1 MKMDRRDFIKKTSVV
16 AGGFFIVPRHV
27 LGKGFT
33 PPSDMLNIAGIG
45 GGGKGEVDITCSW
58 NNGKNNIAAICDVD
72 WNRAKKMMEKFP
84 NAKRYRDYRE
94 LLDKEKDIDALTITT
109 PDHTHAVIATAAMS
123 LGKHVYVQKPLTHN
137 IYEARMLTEMAHKQ
151 KIVTQMGN
159 QGASSE
165 AVQLFAS
172 WFQKGLIGKV
182 HTVHVWTNRPV
193 WPQGVATPKDKPAV
207 PKDMN
212 WDAWIGPA
220 PMVDFH
226 PAYHPFKWR
235 GWWAFG
241 TGALGDMGCHLMDPP
256 YRALGLGYPTEV
268 EASVGQVFTK
278 DWTAE
283 YLPDSCP
290 PSSMVTMKFLKTAKN
305 KSDLTFTWYDGGHKA
320 ARHPIIPA
328 GDTIGSESGGV
339 IMVGTKGVMTCG
351 LFGWYGK
358 VYKFNGEK
366 MVMPAAINENWD
378 ITKTDFDHQAKWAD
392 ACKAGFNS
400 KEHLALTSSFDYS
413 GPLTETVIM
422 GNLAIRSLNV
432 RKEKTGGGFDLPGDK
447 KLLWDG
453 ANMKI
458 TNFEDANQF
467 VKREY
472 REGWKLA

>member
-182 HTVHVWTNRPV
+182 HTVHVWTNAKR
-193 WPQGVATPKDKPAV
+193 QTCRAKRHELGC
-207 PKDMN
+207 
-212 WDAWIGPA
+212 
-220 PMVDFH
+220 VD
-226 PAYHPFKWR
+226 
-235 GWWAFG
+235 WA
-241 TGALGDMGCHLMDPP
+241 
-256 YRALGLGYPTEV
+256 R
-268 EASVGQVFTK
+268 S
-278 DWTAE
+278 
-283 YLPDSCP
+283 
-290 PSSMVTMKFLKTAKN
+290 
-305 KSDLTFTWYDGGHKA
+305 
-320 ARHPIIPA
+320 
-328 GDTIGSESGGV
+328 
-339 IMVGTKGVMTCG
+339 
-351 LFGWYGK
+351 
-358 VYKFNGEK
+358 NG
-366 MVMPAAINENWD
+366 
-378 ITKTDFDHQAKWAD
+378 
-392 ACKAGFNS
+392 
-400 KEHLALTSSFDYS
+400 
-413 GPLTETVIM
+413 
-422 GNLAIRSLNV
+422 
-432 RKEKTGGGFDLPGDK
+432 
-447 KLLWDG
+447 
-453 ANMKI
+453 
-458 TNFEDANQF
+458 
-467 VKREY
+467 
-472 REGWKLA
+472 